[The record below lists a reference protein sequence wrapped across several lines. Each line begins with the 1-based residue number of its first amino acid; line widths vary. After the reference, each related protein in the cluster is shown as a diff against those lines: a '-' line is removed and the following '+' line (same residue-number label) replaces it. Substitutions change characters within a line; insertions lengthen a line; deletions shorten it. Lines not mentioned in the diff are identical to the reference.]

1 MQHSLMF
8 VDSAF
13 LNTKLCGEAIC
24 LQVWM
29 ILIRDETVTEAAG
42 AAQPRDGISDAYLR
56 SDLHA

>member
-13 LNTKLCGEAIC
+13 LNTKSCVEAIC
-24 LQVWM
+24 LKAWM
-29 ILIRDETVTEAAG
+29 ILIRDKTVTEAAG
-42 AAQPRDGISDAYLR
+42 AAQPGEGIFDAYLC